1 MPRTYT
7 LGRRQGAVD
16 RTRLAILAAARE
28 LVASGE
34 SGLST
39 GAVARRAGVSRIT
52 VYNQFGSKAGLL
64 RELAVG
70 VHARH
75 RGEAPEPA
83 DPRDQVRK
91 RITDSCAVWSS
102 DPALFRRLPQIADLE
117 IEKPDDDRALAERLA
132 AADVLRPGCSLKE
145 AEEVIGA
152 ITSFAVFDRL
162 HKDGRR
168 SQAAVV
174 EILMR
179 LASTILRAEPAPQDT
194 SRQSSA

>member
-1 MPRTYT
+1 MPRNYT

-28 LVASGE
+28 LVASGAAT
-34 SGLST
+34 LST

-64 RELAVG
+64 RELATG
-70 VHARH
+70 ARS
-75 RGEAPEPA
+75 RAGGEAPEPA
-83 DPRDQVRK
+83 DARDQLRK
-91 RITDSCAVWSS
+91 RITDSCALWSS
-102 DPALFRRLPQIADLE
+102 DPALFRRLPQIGDLE
-117 IEKPDDDRALAERLA
+117 IETPNDDRALAERLA
-132 AADVLRPGCSLKE
+132 AGDLLRPGCSLKE
-145 AEEVIGA
+145 AGDVIGA
-152 ITSFAVFDRL
+152 ITSFAVFDRM

-179 LASTILRAEPAPQDT
+179 LVSTILDSRSAPRDT
-194 SRQSSA
+194 